1 MSAGIVYLAL
11 AYLLGSIP
19 TALLV
24 SRHVAGK
31 DIRRLGDGNMGA
43 HNTAVT
49 LGLRYGLVVAAVDM
63 AKGAL
68 PVLLGQ
74 ALGYSLNWRLLAAV
88 CVVLGHDFPLFAG
101 FRGGQGLAALSGALL
116 AIMPLQA
123 FIGLLVY
130 LALLILFHNSDL
142 GAVFGMGLAVALAV
156 LARQPLE
163 VITCAV
169 VLNLSI
175 PLKKWLD
182 RGRRAAIQNA
192 QEQPNHSNCHP
203 C

>member
-1 MSAGIVYLAL
+1 MSAGIVYLGL

-24 SRHVAGK
+24 SRHVAGV

-49 LGLRYGLVVAAVDM
+49 LGLRYGLLVAAVDM

-68 PVLLGQ
+68 PVLIGRALDYELGWQ
-74 ALGYSLNWRLLAAV
+74 LLAAV

-101 FRGGQGLAALSGALL
+101 FKGGQGLAALSGTLL
-116 AIMPLQA
+116 ALIPLQA

-130 LALLILFHNSDL
+130 VALLALFRNSDL
-142 GAVFGMGLAVALAV
+142 GAVFGMGLAVLLAA
-156 LARQPLE
+156 LARQPAE
-163 VITCAV
+163 VIACAV
-169 VLNLSI
+169 ALNLTI

-182 RGRRAAIQNA
+182 RGRRLAIRSA
-192 QEQPNHSNCHP
+192 HERPNHGNSHS
-203 C
+203 

>member
-24 SRHVAGK
+24 SRYAAGK
-31 DIRRLGDGNMGA
+31 DIRRLGNGNMGA
-43 HNTAVT
+43 YNTAVT
-49 LGLRYGLVVAAVDM
+49 LGLRYGLAVAVVDM

-68 PVLLGQ
+68 PILLGR
-74 ALGYSLNWRLLAAV
+74 ALGYSLNWQLLAAV

-101 FRGGQGLAALSGALL
+101 FKGGQGLAALSGALL
-116 AIMPLQA
+116 ALIPLQA

-130 LALLILFHNSDL
+130 VTLLVLFHNSDL
-142 GAVFGMGLAVALAV
+142 GTVFGMGLAVALAV
-156 LARQPLE
+156 LAHQPPE
-163 VITCAV
+163 VIACAV

-182 RGRRAAIQNA
+182 RGRRAAIRNA
-192 QEQPNHSNCHP
+192 QEQPNHSNSRSC
-203 C
+203 

>member
-1 MSAGIVYLAL
+1 MSTGIVYLAL

-24 SRHVAGK
+24 SRYAAGV

-49 LGLRYGLVVAAVDM
+49 LGLRYGLLVAAVDM

-68 PVLLGQ
+68 PVLIGR
-74 ALGYSLNWRLLAAV
+74 ALEYELNWQLLAAV

-101 FRGGQGLAALSGALL
+101 FKGGQGLAALSGALL
-116 AIMPLQA
+116 ALIPLQA
-123 FIGLLVY
+123 FIGLVVYVTLLV
-130 LALLILFHNSDL
+130 LFRNSDL
-142 GAVFGMGLAVALAV
+142 GAVFGMGLAVLLAV
-156 LARQPLE
+156 LAHQPLE
-163 VITCAV
+163 VIACAV
-169 VLNLSI
+169 ALNLTI

-182 RGRRAAIQNA
+182 RGRRLALQNTA
-192 QEQPNHSNCHP
+192 ERHNHGNC
-203 C
+203 CS